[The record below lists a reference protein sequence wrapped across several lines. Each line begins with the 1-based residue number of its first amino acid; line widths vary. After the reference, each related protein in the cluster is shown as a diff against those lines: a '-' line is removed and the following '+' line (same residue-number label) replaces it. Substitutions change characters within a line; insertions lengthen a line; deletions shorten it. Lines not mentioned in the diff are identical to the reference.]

1 MSMGNGSTILRARE
15 VHKVYRLGKN
25 KVHVL
30 KGVDLEVLEGQIVAV
45 TGPSGVG
52 KSTLLHILGT
62 LDRPSRGTVEI
73 DDTNVFEFDEH
84 QLARFRNRS
93 IGFVFQFHHLLPE
106 FTALENVMMPGLIG
120 GHSQEELVNR
130 AQALLYEVGLTKRLS
145 HRPGELS
152 GGEMQRVAVARALMQ
167 DPKLV
172 LADEPSGNLDQ
183 ATSQALH
190 ELLWQLS
197 RKDERTFII
206 VTHNKQLAQ
215 DADKVIEISDG
226 RISKEQL
233 NQIV

>member
-1 MSMGNGSTILRARE
+1 MGSNRIILRARN
-15 VHKVYRLGKN
+15 VHKVFQLGKN

-30 KGVDLEVLEGQIVAV
+30 KGVDLEVTEGQIVAV

-62 LDRPSRGTVEI
+62 LDRPSRGTIEI
-73 DDTNVFEFDEH
+73 DDTNVFEFDEKR
-84 QLARFRNRS
+84 LARFRNRT

-120 GHSQEELVNR
+120 GQTQDELVNR
-130 AQALLYEVGLTKRLS
+130 AQALLHEVGLSHRLG

-152 GGEMQRVAVARALMQ
+152 GGEMQRVAVARALML

-183 ATSQALH
+183 ATSQLLH
-190 ELLWQLS
+190 ELLWNLS
-197 RKDERTFII
+197 RKHNRTFII
-206 VTHNKQLAQ
+206 VTHNRELAEE
-215 DADKVIEISDG
+215 ADKVIEISDG
-226 RISKEQL
+226 RIIKEQL